1 VISDSLSD
9 LSDQLLRSATEAAG
23 NIVGN
28 EIRKLQSTYYVA
40 SGAIIELQENAEGS
54 NSKLIW
60 CSSERVGEL
69 LNDSSRGVSFP
80 KLVSDGVQSHAIG
93 SSYVASLE
101 DILSS
106 QLSSATAT
114 LASAEVAE
122 FEPDLWEGQEG
133 QEEGIDEVIHI

>member
-1 VISDSLSD
+1 
-9 LSDQLLRSATEAAG
+9 
-23 NIVGN
+23 
-28 EIRKLQSTYYVA
+28 
-40 SGAIIELQENAEGS
+40 
-54 NSKLIW
+54 
-60 CSSERVGEL
+60 
-69 LNDSSRGVSFP
+69 
-80 KLVSDGVQSHAIG
+80 VSDGVQSHAIG

-114 LASAEVAE
+114 LASAEAVE